1 MPATSSTRASTNGNG
16 SRKKAN
22 GNGNGMK
29 ARSYSNV
36 SGGSRTQQIQF
47 QPVVASYRQ
56 PQKKKTAKSL
66 VAPKVSTWQDARIHR
81 PLCICP
87 QPSLGNYTALHL
99 KKRDSY
105 SINAMPGGSEDG
117 ILFYMG
123 FSTRANAWAKID
135 VNSGALT
142 AQPVDFATFDDLH
155 GDAPITV
162 RGSRKTLTL
171 TLSTVN
177 QDAGGVVYVC
187 ATANPLS
194 LSQTGADL
202 SATAVAAL
210 VDLAKNSHNSRQ
222 MSAVDFQKTQS
233 FSLGFASAMKGS
245 EWQSFATAATAS
257 EKMTGLLH
265 DAKLGA
271 MSNLVIYWEAATAA
285 QKVEVACTEQIA
297 TRYSGS
303 HLLNSITQS
312 QAGKVYAIGN
322 QQQVEAAPAV
332 EGLEPPYTASRLP
345 SFGSGVWGRS

>member
-1 MPATSSTRASTNGNG
+1 MQR
-16 SRKKAN
+16 
-22 GNGNGMK
+22 
-29 ARSYSNV
+29 V
-36 SGGSRTQQIQF
+36 QF
-47 QPVVASYRQ
+47 QPVVAAYRQ
-56 PQKKKTAKSL
+56 PNKKKVTQAKP
-66 VAPKVSTWQDARIHR
+66 APKTGSWQDARIQR

-105 SINAMPGGSEDG
+105 SINASPGDNDG
-117 ILFYMG
+117 ILIYMG
-123 FSTRANAWAKID
+123 FSTRANAWAKIN

-177 QDAGGVVYVC
+177 QDAGGVVYIC

-194 LSQTGADL
+194 LSQTGAEL
-202 SATAVAAL
+202 SSTAVAAL

-233 FSLGFASAMKGS
+233 FSLGFASSMKGS
-245 EWQSFATAATAS
+245 EWQSFGTATTAS

-312 QAGKVYAIGN
+312 QAGRVYANQN
-322 QQQVEAAPAV
+322 QQHVEAAPAV
-332 EGLEPPYTASRLP
+332 EGVEPPYTSARMP
-345 SFGSGVWGRS
+345 SFGSGMWGRS